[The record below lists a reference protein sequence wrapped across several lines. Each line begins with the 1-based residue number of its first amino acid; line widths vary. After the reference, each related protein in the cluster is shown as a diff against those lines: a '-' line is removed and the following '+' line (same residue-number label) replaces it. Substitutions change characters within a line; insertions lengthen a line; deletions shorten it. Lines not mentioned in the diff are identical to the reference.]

1 MRSHLHLPVATAV
14 RCTQTFP
21 NLLGP
26 INMYGPT
33 EATAVTVQHVFPK
46 AATNVIIGRP
56 DANVHAYVVDSRLQA
71 VPIGLPGEL
80 VLSGPRLALGKSCMS
95 ACGLLECCP
104 LFYLLI
110 VLLLACCRLCWPAGP
125 DG

>member
-56 DANVHAYVVDSRLQA
+56 DANVHAYVVDSRLQV
-71 VPIGLPGEL
+71 VPIGVPGEL
-80 VLSGPRLALGKSCMS
+80 VLSGPRLALGESRVRKCAGVLS
-95 ACGLLECCP
+95 LLMA
-104 LFYLLI
+104 L
-110 VLLLACCRLCWPAGP
+110 VLACCRLCWPAGP